1 MRETRDIDVLGTLY
15 RGDLEQ
21 KKNWKEIKPGMND
34 GMRNAFSVI
43 SEIYF
48 EEKCW

>member
-21 KKNWKEIKPGMND
+21 KKNWKEIKPGMNN
-34 GMRNAFSVI
+34 GMRNAFSVNFRDI
-43 SEIYF
+43 L
-48 EEKCW
+48 